1 MNALTA
7 AEKKVVAAYDAFLT
21 AGTCYGT
28 AMQGIVKQGM
38 SAAVHKALAELHAKK
53 YSVLASWG
61 TKQGYVF
68 KDADGVGHKT
78 AQRAWNRNVTTFF
91 KPKKVKTSKQVDVR
105 AKRADSIIRD
115 EQTKRDVDKLV
126 ADIYAAW
133 ARKQAKKAAK

>member
-1 MNALTA
+1 MNAS
-7 AEKKVVAAYDAFLT
+7 EKKVVVAYRAFLI
-21 AGTCYGT
+21 AGTCYGL
-28 AMQGIVKQGM
+28 AMQDIVKQGM
-38 SAAVHKALAELHAKK
+38 SAAVHTALAEVHAEK
-53 YSVLASWG
+53 YGVLASWG

-115 EQTKRDVDKLV
+115 EQSKRDVDKLV

>member
-21 AGTCYGT
+21 AGTCYGS
-28 AMQGIVKQGM
+28 AIQGIVKEGM
-38 SAAVHKALAELHAKK
+38 SAAVHKALAELHARK

-78 AQRAWNRNVTTFF
+78 AQRAWNRNVTVFF
-91 KPKKVKTSKQVDVR
+91 KPKKVKASNQADNTGSKRAASIVR
-105 AKRADSIIRD
+105 NITTDRELEKLIAQMRIEHAKR
-115 EQTKRDVDKLV
+115 
-126 ADIYAAW
+126 
-133 ARKQAKKAAK
+133 KAAK